1 MRAGNGMSEPQEGP
15 QAQVVAVE
23 GLSQGTQPGAG
34 SGRRDAL
41 LPVPGPP
48 TARAVPVPQKLPCLA
63 KATGRRPSTPAPR
76 PAPGRRRAAR
86 PRSWRPRGVSWL
98 RLRGPCWPDRHTREE
113 LLAVI
118 QWRRGPIRAAAD
130 ASSPSRPRWPPAGRA
145 LQGGRRTPGRGWLV
159 PGARAPQ
166 APSVSGRTRWGRQWP
181 DLPALGKVTAGP
193 PVRGRA
199 AATPGHGAA
208 FSAGQLRPHE

>member
-1 MRAGNGMSEPQEGP
+1 MRAGNGTSEPQEGP

-23 GLSQGTQPGAG
+23 GLSQGTRPGAG

-118 QWRRGPIRAAAD
+118 QRRPGPIRAAAD
-130 ASSPSRPRWPPAGRA
+130 AGPWGQQPLPPAAAARGQSPA
-145 LQGGRRTPGRGWLV
+145 RRQAH
-159 PGARAPQ
+159 ARARL
-166 APSVSGRTRWGRQWP
+166 AGHRG
-181 DLPALGKVTAGP
+181 AGP
-193 PVRGRA
+193 TGTECLRA
-199 AATPGHGAA
+199 NGGGVG
-208 FSAGQLRPHE
+208 GQTYRRLER